1 MNSEDQ
7 YLLVRRTGA
16 EPERI
21 VLNPEAVCTLGR
33 SQSST
38 IFLNDVSISRQHA
51 EITFRDGSFWIKDLG
66 SKNGTKVGTR
76 RIDGVTAL
84 KPGDR
89 IQLGSV
95 NLVFSGNEPSSSGS
109 ARVADVESPSS
120 VVRVVS
126 VDEISSN
133 GAIDTKSFGVDLSP
147 ERMRM
152 FLQSM
157 DKVGQALIAY
167 RPLDEL
173 FQFMVTLVADVLRA
187 DRTAIL
193 LRRGNEDELVPMAVS
208 QTGRGVGEEI
218 IVSRTIARMAIG
230 QRQAILTGDA
240 QSDTRFKNQMSV
252 IRERIHSAMCAPL
265 WHG

>member
-1 MNSEDQ
+1 MRKFRCITLLGYGLKPGSRGWRLAEMTSEDQ
-7 YLLVRRTGA
+7 YLLVRRAGA

-21 VLNPEAVCTLGR
+21 ALDPAAVCTLGR

-51 EITFRDGSFWIKDLG
+51 QVTFRDGSFWIEDLG
-66 SKNGTKVGTR
+66 SKNGTKVGGR
-76 RIDGVTAL
+76 RIEGTTPL

-109 ARVADVESPSS
+109 ARVADVDAPSS
-120 VVRVVS
+120 VVRAVS

-133 GAIDTKSFGVDLSP
+133 GAIDTKAFAAELSP
-147 ERMRM
+147 ERMRNFFQAM
-152 FLQSM
+152 E
-157 DKVGQALIAY
+157 KIGQALVAI

-173 FQFMVTLVADVLRA
+173 FQVVVTLAADILRA

-193 LRRGNEDELVPMAVS
+193 L
-208 QTGRGVGEEI
+208 
-218 IVSRTIARMAIG
+218 
-230 QRQAILTGDA
+230 
-240 QSDTRFKNQMSV
+240 
-252 IRERIHSAMCAPL
+252 
-265 WHG
+265 